1 MTWETVDLEWNGDIA
16 TVTVDRPNALNAL
29 NVETLEALGEAV
41 EEARSGDA
49 RVLLLC
55 GAGEDAFIAGADIAY
70 MKDLSTAEAQAWGE
84 LGHNVADALERFPAP
99 TVAVVDGYAFGGGCE
114 MAMAC
119 DLRIGS
125 ESALIGNTEIDLG
138 IIPGWGGT
146 QRLPRLVGEETAK
159 RMIYLG
165 QRLDAETAAEEGLF
179 GEVVPD
185 DEIDE
190 RASELAA
197 ELASKPAFAL
207 RAAKDAIAQGY
218 SDLGG
223 LDYEKRTFGS
233 LFGTPDQREGM
244 AAFVENRDPDFE

>member
-1 MTWETVDLEWNGDIA
+1 MSDQTVELEWSDDVA
-16 TVTVDRPNALNAL
+16 TMTVDRPEALNAL
-29 NVETLEALGEAV
+29 NVETLEGMRDAIDEA
-41 EEARSGDA
+41 EAGDA
-49 RVLLLC
+49 RVLVVR
-55 GAGEDAFIAGADIAY
+55 GAGDAFMAGADIKY
-70 MKDLSTAEAQAWGE
+70 MRDLSTAEAQAWGE
-84 LGHNVADALERFPAP
+84 LGHGVTDRLEGFPAP
-99 TVAVVDGYAFGGGCE
+99 TLAVVDGYAFGGGCE
-114 MAMAC
+114 VAMAC

-165 QRLDAETAAEEGLF
+165 ERLDAGTAADEGLF

-190 RASELAA
+190 RAAELAA
-197 ELASKPAFAL
+197 ELAAKPAFAMG
-207 RAAKDAIAQGY
+207 AAKGAIAQAY
-218 SDLGG
+218 SDRGG
-223 LDYEKRTFGS
+223 LEYEKRAFAG

-244 AAFVENRDPDFE
+244 AAFVEDREPEFR